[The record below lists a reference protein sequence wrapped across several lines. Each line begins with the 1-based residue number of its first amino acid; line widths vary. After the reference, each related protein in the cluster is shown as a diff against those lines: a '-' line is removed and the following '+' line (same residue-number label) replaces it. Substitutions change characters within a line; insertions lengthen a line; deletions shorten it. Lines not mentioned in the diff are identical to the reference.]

1 MNKDLSFKQIADK
14 YVSFVV
20 RKYRC
25 PTVIFDGYRVSS
37 TKDHEHAKR
46 CPIPLSRPVH
56 ITDEVRV
63 PYTQEKY
70 FILEE
75 NKANF
80 VQFLSA
86 RLRTAGVDVIECDG
100 DADCY
105 IAKTAL
111 EYASRNEGP
120 IAAVLDDT
128 DIAVMLLYHWEER
141 MDDVIAVQEVA
152 RRSWSVEKDQAHI
165 ASVKEHLLFIY
176 AWSGYDT
183 TSSIHNKGKIRVVK
197 TFRKCSGFRA
207 VGTIMSDA
215 NSNQNVVGEASAKA
229 FKHLYGVSEKKR
241 HFLLPSKLNSC
252 LT

>member
-1 MNKDLSFKQIADK
+1 MQLPQGHLELYRLFCTGHHTVRRSKKHSNGTPTDQSVEQTVMSFKGSRGLVGKGWSNAVMNLYYSRLWSITLHKVCGRRWLFTEESSMNKDLSFKQIADK

-20 RKYRC
+20 SKYRC

-70 FILEE
+70 FILKE

-105 IAKTAL
+105 I
-111 EYASRNEGP
+111 
-120 IAAVLDDT
+120 
-128 DIAVMLLYHWEER
+128 
-141 MDDVIAVQEVA
+141 
-152 RRSWSVEKDQAHI
+152 
-165 ASVKEHLLFIY
+165 
-176 AWSGYDT
+176 
-183 TSSIHNKGKIRVVK
+183 
-197 TFRKCSGFRA
+197 
-207 VGTIMSDA
+207 
-215 NSNQNVVGEASAKA
+215 
-229 FKHLYGVSEKKR
+229 
-241 HFLLPSKLNSC
+241 
-252 LT
+252 